1 VTIADASSLPA
12 VTVII
17 PAFNKMELTR
27 QCLCALGRLQ
37 DPVPCEVVVVD
48 NASADGT
55 PAMLRGFPW
64 VRTVRNEENLGF
76 AKACN
81 QGARIAKGRHLV
93 FLNNDTIPLDHW
105 LEPLVKEVEADR
117 RVGMVGSRLLYENG
131 TVQHAGVA
139 FSRQTR
145 IPYHPYRF
153 MPSNAPCVNRRK
165 EMQAVTAACVLI
177 PRETFTRMEGFCEDY
192 RNGWEDLDLCVRL
205 RLASMR
211 IIYQPQSC
219 LYHLES
225 QSPGRMDRDDE
236 NKARF
241 FQKWQGL
248 LLSDEDAHYLQDG
261 ACMGWIRGGRG
272 AARIRPLHSERERAQ
287 WSLPAQVQRS
297 AAEADIP
304 AMRAALE
311 DAPGW
316 PADPQVLSWAGLI
329 AHSLGLKPAAR
340 QFMERAQ
347 AIQDSLEVRIWMATL
362 LGLEGVLPDGA
373 GVQGKAL
380 ALKAAKDA
388 EARGESLAALH
399 GYERALDLGG
409 GSREALEGL
418 LNSAAA
424 LGDEPTRG
432 QAAVALE
439 FLGAGR

>member
-1 VTIADASSLPA
+1 MTIADASTQPA
-12 VTVII
+12 VTVVI

-55 PAMLRGFPW
+55 PAMLRAFPW

-117 RVGMVGSRLLYENG
+117 RVGMAGSKLLFEDG

-241 FQKWQGL
+241 FRKWQGL

-272 AARIRPLHSERERAQ
+272 AARIRPLHSEREWAQ
-287 WSLPAQVQRS
+287 WSLPAQVQRA

-316 PADPQVLSWAGLI
+316 PADPKVLSWAGLI
-329 AHSLGLKPAAR
+329 AHSLGNRAAAKL
-340 QFMERAQ
+340 FMERAQ

-418 LNSAAA
+418 LNAAAA

-432 QAAVALE
+432 QAAMALE